1 MIENKRQQKK
11 VMHKQTST
19 IGLHFQGCCLY
30 IIRKTTLKNKP
41 NLCLLV
47 QVISVYSVSL
57 NIRVLELNYLSQ
69 LFSHNIQRLRSQT
82 HTAHCTIKCTCLL
95 IHLLHEKCSRS
106 LCFCFH
112 FRVSMNNSA
121 CVCLF
126 IAHFLYDMHSVYVFI
141 ISGFSWPNS
150 CKKSGYY

>member
-47 QVISVYSVSL
+47 QLISVFSVIKHQSST
-57 NIRVLELNYLSQ
+57 ELLILVYLMMN
-69 LFSHNIQRLRSQT
+69 LAFFLHNIQRLRSQT

-95 IHLLHEKCSRS
+95 IHLLHEKCSRT

-112 FRVSMNNSA
+112 FRVPMNDSGP
-121 CVCLF
+121 CLF
-126 IAHFLYDMHSVYVFI
+126 IHCALFV
-141 ISGFSWPNS
+141 
-150 CKKSGYY
+150 